1 MAKLYPGIAFSP
13 QTTLAENI
21 GAADTI
27 IRVADAS
34 VFPPAPN
41 YATIGT
47 DEDGETI
54 EYAAKADGLLS
65 GCTRGVEGTAKA
77 WQKGEV
83 IARNFTAAD
92 HNGMITAVT
101 AAQSTATT
109 AQQTA
114 EAAQQTA
121 DNCLPLSGG
130 VMEGDVILQY
140 KGYATATIKMK
151 NPNDSN
157 RVVIYKGKNPGEINL
172 FGVEENFTANET
184 NRLVQ
189 LGGINAPIYDSDAA
203 NKLYVDSHIINP
215 NLLDNAYFGNPVNQR
230 WQTEYTGNAYTIDRW
245 YIYAGRLDIVRD
257 SHITITRNNM
267 TDYFDLRQYIEGL
280 DKDLVYTFSILSDGK
295 LYSITGTFT
304 SNPVTKT
311 PFGEIMLSW
320 SGGEANIVVIRPLT
334 TDPVNITAA
343 KLELGPIQTL
353 AHQENGVWV
362 LNEIP
367 NYALELAKCQR
378 YFQKTIA
385 VSISGFIYFGTTFV
399 GLIPGVQMRITPSIR
414 TISKQYIF
422 HTSGRYDGDFLINS
436 LRIDSC
442 GTMIKATTPTEVLH
456 VGLGCLSD
464 ISIELSADL

>member
-27 IRVADAS
+27 IRVADTS

-65 GCTRGVEGTAKA
+65 GCTRGVEGAAKA
-77 WQKGEV
+77 WRAGEV

-92 HNGMITAVT
+92 HNGMITAV
-101 AAQSTATT
+101 TT

-130 VMEGDVILQY
+130 VMTGPIKINNTENSIIASDDN
-140 KGYATATIKMK
+140 GYFLLHSV
-151 NPNDSN
+151 NGCP
-157 RVVIYKGKNPGEINL
+157 NL
-172 FGVEENFTANET
+172 FVRNDNFDGSSPIRFA
-184 NRLVQ
+184 
-189 LGGINAPIYDSDAA
+189 GIDSPQFNNDAA
-203 NKLYVDSHIINP
+203 NKRYVDSHVVNP
-215 NLLDNAYFGNPVNQR
+215 NLLDNAYFVSPVNQR
-230 WQTEYTGNAYTIDRW
+230 GQTEYTGNAYTIDRW
-245 YIYAGRLDIVRD
+245 YIYAGRLDIVSG
-257 SHITITRNNM
+257 SHIKITRNNM
-267 TDYFDLRQYIEGL
+267 TDYFDLRQLFEDL
-280 DKDLVYTFSILSDGK
+280 NKDLVYTFSILSDGE
-295 LYSITGTFT
+295 LYSVTGTFV

-320 SGGEANIVVIRPLT
+320 SGGKENIVVIRPLT

-367 NYALELAKCQR
+367 NYALERVKCQR
-378 YFQKTIA
+378 YQFDIIGNFIGVFNDIA
-385 VSISGFIYFGTTFV
+385 IGTTNNGIAEFIIS
-399 GLIPGVQMRITPSIR
+399 LPTSMRARPSLNCDF
-414 TISKQYIF
+414 SKIQIANVEANSYSYATNGEVMFASNAEVCIHF
-422 HTSGRYDGDFLINS
+422 SCTTTDGKAR
-436 LRIDSC
+436 LR
-442 GTMIKATTPTEVLH
+442 
-456 VGLGCLSD
+456 SD
-464 ISIELSADL
+464 NEKIILDANL

>member
-1 MAKLYPGIAFSP
+1 MAKLYPGIAFSTP
-13 QTTLAENI
+13 TTLAENI

-65 GCTRGVEGTAKA
+65 GCTRGVEGAAKA
-77 WQKGEV
+77 WRAGEV

-130 VMEGDVILQY
+130 MMTGAIKTRNIGSSIIGSDDN
-140 KGYATATIKMK
+140 GYFLLRSV
-151 NPNDSN
+151 NGCP
-157 RVVIYKGKNPGEINL
+157 NL
-172 FGVEENFTANET
+172 FVRNDNFDGSSPIRFA
-184 NRLVQ
+184 
-189 LGGINAPIYDSDAA
+189 GIDIPQFNNDAA
-203 NKLYVDSHIINP
+203 NKRYVDGHIINS
-215 NLLDNAYFGNPVNQR
+215 NLLDDWYFVNPVNQR
-230 WQTEYTGNAYTIDRW
+230 GLTTYQGEGYTIDRW
-245 YIYAGRLDIVRD
+245 YIYAGRLDIVSG

-267 TDYFDLRQYIEGL
+267 TDYFDLRQYFEGL
-280 DKDLVYTFSILSDGK
+280 DKDLVYTFSVLSDGK
-295 LYSITGTFT
+295 LYSVIGAFV
-304 SNPVTKT
+304 SNPITKT
-311 PFGEIMLSW
+311 PFGEIMMSW
-320 SGGEANIVVIRPLT
+320 SGGELNIVVIRPLT
-334 TDPVNITAA
+334 TNPVNITAA
-343 KLELGPIQTL
+343 KLELGHIQTL

-367 NYALELAKCQR
+367 NYALELLKCQR
-378 YFQKTIA
+378 YQFDIIGNFIGTFSDIA
-385 VSISGFIYFGTTFV
+385 IGTTNNGIAEFI
-399 GLIPGVQMRITPSIR
+399 IPLPTRMRARPSLNFDF
-414 TISKQYIF
+414 SKIQIANVEANSYSFASNAEVMFASNAEVCIHF
-422 HTSGRYDGDFLINS
+422 SCTTSDGKAR
-436 LRIDSC
+436 LR
-442 GTMIKATTPTEVLH
+442 
-456 VGLGCLSD
+456 SD
-464 ISIELSADL
+464 NEKIILDANL

>member
-65 GCTRGVEGTAKA
+65 GCTRGVEGAAKA
-77 WQKGEV
+77 WRAGEV

-101 AAQSTATT
+101 AAQ
-109 AQQTA
+109 QTA

-130 VMEGDVILQY
+130 VMTGPIKTRNTGSSIIASDDN
-140 KGYATATIKMK
+140 GYFLLRSV
-151 NPNDSN
+151 NGCP
-157 RVVIYKGKNPGEINL
+157 NL
-172 FGVEENFTANET
+172 FVRNDNFDGSSPIRFA
-184 NRLVQ
+184 
-189 LGGINAPIYDSDAA
+189 GIDSPQFNNDAA
-203 NKLYVDSHIINP
+203 NKRYVDRHIINP
-215 NLLDNAYFGNPVNQR
+215 NLVDDAYFVNPVNQR
-230 WQTEYTGNAYTIDRW
+230 GLTTYQGEGYTIDRW
-245 YIYAGRLDIVRD
+245 YIYAGRLDIVSG

-267 TDYFDLRQYIEGL
+267 TDYFDLRQYLMGL

>member
-13 QTTLAENI
+13 PTTLTENI

-65 GCTRGVEGTAKA
+65 GCTRGVEGMAKT

-92 HNGMITAVT
+92 HNSMIS
-101 AAQSTATT
+101 AATD
-109 AQQTA
+109 
-114 EAAQQTA
+114 AQQTA
-121 DNCLPLSGG
+121 DAAVPKTRTINGKSLSSNITLTPADIGTLTTTEINSSISAKQDKLSGS
-130 VMEGDVILQY
+130 
-140 KGYATATIKMK
+140 TIQ
-151 NPNDSN
+151 
-157 RVVIYKGKNPGEINL
+157 VVGFDANGKAIA
-172 FGVEENFTANET
+172 VS
-184 NRLVQ
+184 RW
-189 LGGINAPIYDSDAA
+189 S
-203 NKLYVDSHIINP
+203 NP

-230 WQTEYTGNAYTIDRW
+230 GQTEYTGNAYTIDRW

-257 SHITITRNNM
+257 SHIKITRNNM
-267 TDYFDLRQYIEGL
+267 TDYFDLRQLFEDL
-280 DKDLVYTFSILSDGK
+280 NKDLVYTFSILSDGE
-295 LYSITGTFT
+295 LYSVTGTFV

-320 SGGEANIVVIRPLT
+320 SGGKENIVVIRPLT

-367 NYALELAKCQR
+367 NYALERVKCQR
-378 YFQKTIA
+378 YQFDIIGNFIGPFNDIA
-385 VSISGFIYFGTTFV
+385 IGTTNNGIAEFIIS
-399 GLIPGVQMRITPSIR
+399 LPTSMRARPSLNCDFSKIQIANVEANSYSYATNGEVMFASNAEVCIHFSCT
-414 TISKQYIF
+414 TI
-422 HTSGRYDGDFLINS
+422 DGKAR
-436 LRIDSC
+436 LR
-442 GTMIKATTPTEVLH
+442 
-456 VGLGCLSD
+456 SD
-464 ISIELSADL
+464 NRKIILDANL

>member
-27 IRVADAS
+27 IRVADTS

-65 GCTRGVEGTAKA
+65 GCTRGVEGAAKA
-77 WQKGEV
+77 WRAGEV

-92 HNGMITAVT
+92 HNGMITAV
-101 AAQSTATT
+101 TT

-130 VMEGDVILQY
+130 VMTGPIKINNTENSIIASDDN
-140 KGYATATIKMK
+140 GYFLLHSV
-151 NPNDSN
+151 NGCP
-157 RVVIYKGKNPGEINL
+157 NL
-172 FGVEENFTANET
+172 FVRNDNFDGSSPIRFA
-184 NRLVQ
+184 
-189 LGGINAPIYDSDAA
+189 GIDSPQFNNDAA
-203 NKLYVDSHIINP
+203 NKRYVDSHVVNP
-215 NLLDNAYFGNPVNQR
+215 NLLDNAYFVSPVNQR
-230 WQTEYTGNAYTIDRW
+230 GQTEYTGNAYTIDRW
-245 YIYAGRLDIVRD
+245 YIYAGRLDIVSG
-257 SHITITRNNM
+257 SHIKITRNNM
-267 TDYFDLRQYIEGL
+267 TDYFDLRQLFEDL
-280 DKDLVYTFSILSDGK
+280 NKDLVYTFSILSDGE
-295 LYSITGTFT
+295 LYSVTGTFV

-320 SGGEANIVVIRPLT
+320 SGGKENIVVIRLLT

-367 NYALELAKCQR
+367 NYALERVKCQR
-378 YFQKTIA
+378 YQFDIIGNFIGVFNDIA
-385 VSISGFIYFGTTFV
+385 IGTTNNGIAEFIIS
-399 GLIPGVQMRITPSIR
+399 LPTSMRARPSLNCDF
-414 TISKQYIF
+414 SKIQIANVEANSYSYATNGEVMFASNAEVCIHF
-422 HTSGRYDGDFLINS
+422 SCTTTDGKAR
-436 LRIDSC
+436 LR
-442 GTMIKATTPTEVLH
+442 
-456 VGLGCLSD
+456 SD
-464 ISIELSADL
+464 NEKIILDANL

>member
-27 IRVADAS
+27 IRVADTS

-65 GCTRGVEGTAKA
+65 GCTRGVEGAAKA
-77 WQKGEV
+77 WRAGEV

-92 HNGMITAVT
+92 HNGMITAV
-101 AAQSTATT
+101 TT

-130 VMEGDVILQY
+130 VMTGPIKINNTENSIIASDDN
-140 KGYATATIKMK
+140 GYFLLHSV
-151 NPNDSN
+151 NGCP
-157 RVVIYKGKNPGEINL
+157 NL
-172 FGVEENFTANET
+172 FVRNDNFDGSSPIRFA
-184 NRLVQ
+184 
-189 LGGINAPIYDSDAA
+189 GIDSPQFNNDAA
-203 NKLYVDSHIINP
+203 NKRYVDSHVVNP
-215 NLLDNAYFGNPVNQR
+215 NLLDNAYFVSPVNQR
-230 WQTEYTGNAYTIDRW
+230 GQTEYTGNAYTIDRW
-245 YIYAGRLDIVRD
+245 YIYAGRLDIVSG
-257 SHITITRNNM
+257 SHIKITRNNM
-267 TDYFDLRQYIEGL
+267 TDYFDLRQLFEDL
-280 DKDLVYTFSILSDGK
+280 NKDLVYTFSILSDGE
-295 LYSITGTFT
+295 LYSVTGTFV

-320 SGGEANIVVIRPLT
+320 SGGKENIVVIRLLT

-367 NYALELAKCQR
+367 NYALERVKCQR
-378 YFQKTIA
+378 YQFDIIGNFIGVFNDIA
-385 VSISGFIYFGTTFV
+385 IGTTNNGIAEFIIS
-399 GLIPGVQMRITPSIR
+399 LPTSMRARPSLNCDFSKIQIANVEANSYSYATNGEVMFASNAEVCIHFSCT
-414 TISKQYIF
+414 TI
-422 HTSGRYDGDFLINS
+422 DGKAR
-436 LRIDSC
+436 LR
-442 GTMIKATTPTEVLH
+442 
-456 VGLGCLSD
+456 SD
-464 ISIELSADL
+464 NEKIILDANL

>member
-27 IRVADAS
+27 IRVADTS

-65 GCTRGVEGTAKA
+65 GCTRGVEGAAKA
-77 WQKGEV
+77 WRAGEV

-92 HNGMITAVT
+92 HNGMITAV
-101 AAQSTATT
+101 TT

-130 VMEGDVILQY
+130 VMTGAIKTRNIGSSIIGSDDN
-140 KGYATATIKMK
+140 GYFLLHSV
-151 NPNDSN
+151 NGCP
-157 RVVIYKGKNPGEINL
+157 NL
-172 FGVEENFTANET
+172 FVRNDNFDGSSPIRFA
-184 NRLVQ
+184 
-189 LGGINAPIYDSDAA
+189 GIDSPQFNNDAA
-203 NKLYVDSHIINP
+203 NKRYVDSHVVNP
-215 NLLDNAYFGNPVNQR
+215 NLLDNAYFVSPVNQR
-230 WQTEYTGNAYTIDRW
+230 GQTEYTGNAYTIDRW
-245 YIYAGRLDIVRD
+245 YIYAGRLDIVSG
-257 SHITITRNNM
+257 SHIKITRNNM
-267 TDYFDLRQYIEGL
+267 TDHFDLRQLFEDL
-280 DKDLVYTFSILSDGK
+280 NKDLVYTFSILSDGE
-295 LYSITGTFT
+295 LYSVTGTFV

-320 SGGEANIVVIRPLT
+320 SGGKENIVVIRPLT

-367 NYALELAKCQR
+367 NYALERVKCQR
-378 YFQKTIA
+378 YQFDIIGNFIGVFNGIA
-385 VSISGFIYFGTTFV
+385 IGTTNNGIAEFIIS
-399 GLIPGVQMRITPSIR
+399 LPTSMRARPSLNCDFSKIQIANVEANSYSYATNGEVMFASNAEVCIHFSCT
-414 TISKQYIF
+414 TI
-422 HTSGRYDGDFLINS
+422 DGKAR
-436 LRIDSC
+436 LR
-442 GTMIKATTPTEVLH
+442 
-456 VGLGCLSD
+456 SD
-464 ISIELSADL
+464 NEKIILDANL

>member
-13 QTTLAENI
+13 PTTLTENI

-65 GCTRGVEGTAKA
+65 GCTRGVEGAAKA
-77 WQKGEV
+77 WRAGEV

-92 HNGMITAVT
+92 HNGMITAV
-101 AAQSTATT
+101 TT

-130 VMEGDVILQY
+130 VMTGPIKTRNTGSSIVSSDDN
-140 KGYATATIKMK
+140 GYFLLHSV
-151 NPNDSN
+151 NGCP
-157 RVVIYKGKNPGEINL
+157 NL
-172 FGVEENFTANET
+172 FVRNDNFDGSSPVRFA
-184 NRLVQ
+184 
-189 LGGINAPIYDSDAA
+189 GIDSPQFNNDAA
-203 NKLYVDSHIINP
+203 NKRYVDSHIINP
-215 NLLDNAYFGNPVNQR
+215 NLLDDAYFVNPVNQR
-230 WQTEYTGNAYTIDRW
+230 GLTTYQGEGYTIDRW
-245 YIYAGRLDIVRD
+245 YIYAGRLDIISG
-257 SHITITRNNM
+257 SHIKITRNNM
-267 TDYFDLRQYIEGL
+267 TDYFDLRQSLEGL
-280 DKDLVYTFSILSDGK
+280 DKDLVYTLSILSDGE
-295 LYSITGTFT
+295 LYSVTGAFV

-320 SGGEANIVVIRPLT
+320 SGGELNIVVIRPLT

-343 KLELGPIQTL
+343 KLELGHIQTL

-378 YFQKTIA
+378 YQL
-385 VSISGFIYFGTTFV
+385 V
-399 GLIPGVQMRITPSIR
+399 
-414 TISKQYIF
+414 F
-422 HTSGRYDGDFLINS
+422 HGEYE
-436 LRIDSC
+436 
-442 GTMIKATTPTEVLH
+442 P
-456 VGLGCLSD
+456 VGLGQATNSTEVKIYVPLPVTLRAKPSILGNLIARNQNGFISTTEIVSETLSCNYLR
-464 ISIELSADL
+464 LSAHGSFASGNIYEFFTNSSDDFIIDANL